1 MARKKYFLE
10 LQKTT
15 DFSAFLEFF
24 HNHKV
29 RRLDEK
35 YNIKKSKGYENSLL
49 PLVLFFFG
57 VTSHYLVR
65 LSVYSS
71 GHLWSHNNELPSD
84 WLTPRGAIVGPCP
97 TGRTRQH
104 GLRGPLLRHWVAK
117 VSHKGVKGLA
127 IPVRTSYPLSGLE
140 RPGSG

>member
-35 YNIKKSKGYENSLL
+35 YNMKKSKGYENSLL
-49 PLVLFFFG
+49 PLVLFFSESPVTTLSALAFTHL
-57 VTSHYLVR
+57 VTS
-65 LSVYSS
+65 
-71 GHLWSHNNELPSD
+71 
-84 WLTPRGAIVGPCP
+84 GP
-97 TGRTRQH
+97 TTMNYRQI
-104 GLRGPLLRHWVAK
+104 G
-117 VSHKGVKGLA
+117 
-127 IPVRTSYPLSGLE
+127 
-140 RPGSG
+140 